1 MNFSPHHRIIR
12 MDNKDNLTNNLEI
25 GQIQFNLPLCQLQIG
40 SQGIKKYSY
49 MISKEK
55 QIISLDK

>member
-1 MNFSPHHRIIR
+1 
-12 MDNKDNLTNNLEI
+12 MDNKDNVTNNLEI